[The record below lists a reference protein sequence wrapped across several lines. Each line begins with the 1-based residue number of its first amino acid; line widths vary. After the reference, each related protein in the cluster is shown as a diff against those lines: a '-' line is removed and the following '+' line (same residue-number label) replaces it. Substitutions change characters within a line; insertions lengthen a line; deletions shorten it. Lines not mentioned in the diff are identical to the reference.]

1 MSFDDFMKRL
11 KALWA
16 ESQVRRDLA
25 LVAISLV
32 GGVALAL
39 YWTAAP
45 PPLPSALPA
54 PVAQHAP
61 EAAPSPPVQAE
72 APPVVAAPRLA
83 PEETWRQNAVISATE
98 PQAPM
103 IAIVID
109 DMGVNRRGAEQA
121 LKLPAPIT
129 LSFLPYAQGVAG
141 FVKTARAS
149 GHEILVHVPMEP
161 KGAADPGP
169 HALRVG
175 QTADE
180 IRANLI
186 WDLGRFD
193 GYVGVNNHMGS
204 KFTADAEAMR
214 PVMEELKTRG
224 LMFLDS
230 RTGPDTQAAN
240 IARAVGV
247 PVLSRDV
254 FLDNDDEGAKVEA
267 QFSRLERL
275 ARKKGAAIAIGHPHP
290 ETLAILEKWIP
301 EAKARGFILVPLTAI
316 LKHHQAS

>member
-1 MSFDDFMKRL
+1 MSFDDFIKRL

-16 ESQVRRDLA
+16 EPQVRHDLA
-25 LVAISLV
+25 LAVISLA

-39 YWTAAP
+39 YWTAEPSTPSQAPIVHPVPEIAP
-45 PPLPSALPA
+45 PPQ
-54 PVAQHAP
+54 AQAD
-61 EAAPSPPVQAE
+61 EPPVI
-72 APPVVAAPRLA
+72 LA
-83 PEETWRQNAVISATE
+83 PERAPMQAWQQNAVPAVAV
-98 PQAPM
+98 PQTPM
-103 IAIVID
+103 IAIVLD
-109 DMGVNRRGAEQA
+109 DMGVNRKGTEQA

-141 FVKTARAS
+141 FVKTARES
-149 GHEILVHVPMEP
+149 GHEILVHIPMEP
-161 KGAADPGP
+161 KGHADPGP
-169 HALRVG
+169 RALRVN
-175 QTADE
+175 QTEDE

-214 PVMEELKTRG
+214 PVMEELKNRG

-230 RTGPDTQAAN
+230 RTGSDTQAAN
-240 IARAVGV
+240 IARELGV

-267 QFSRLERL
+267 QFSRLEKL
-275 ARKKGAAIAIGHPHP
+275 ARNNGAAIAIGHPHP

-301 EAKARGFILVPLTAI
+301 EAKARGFTLVPLTAI
-316 LKHHQAS
+316 MKRHQAS

>member
-1 MSFDDFMKRL
+1 MSFDDFIKRL

-16 ESQVRRDLA
+16 KPQVRRDLA
-25 LVAISLV
+25 LAVLSLA

-39 YWTAAP
+39 YWTATP
-45 PPLPSALPA
+45 PPPPPA

-61 EAAPSPPVQAE
+61 EVAPPPPVQAE
-72 APPVVAAPRLA
+72 APPAIPAPTPA
-83 PEETWRQNAVISATE
+83 PEQTWQQNAVAPLAE

-103 IAIVID
+103 IAIVLD
-109 DMGVNRRGAEQA
+109 DMGVNRKGTEQA

-141 FVKTARAS
+141 FVKTAREN
-149 GHEILVHVPMEP
+149 GHEILVHIPMEP
-161 KGAADPGP
+161 KGTADPGP
-169 HALRVG
+169 RALRVN
-175 QTADE
+175 QSADE

-186 WDLGRFD
+186 WDLDRFT

-204 KFTADAEAMR
+204 KFTADAQAMR
-214 PVMEELKTRG
+214 PVMEELKSRG

-240 IARAVGV
+240 IARDVGV

-267 QFSRLERL
+267 QFSRLEKL
-275 ARKKGAAIAIGHPHP
+275 ARKNGTAIAIGHPHP

-301 EAKARGFILVPLTAI
+301 LAKARGFTLVPLTAI
-316 LKHHQAS
+316 MKHHQAS

>member
-1 MSFDDFMKRL
+1 MSFDDFIKRL

-16 ESQVRRDLA
+16 EPQVRRDLA
-25 LVAISLV
+25 LAVLSLA
-32 GGVALAL
+32 GGFALAF
-39 YWTAAP
+39 YWTATPPAP
-45 PPLPSALPA
+45 PPAPSA
-54 PVAQHAP
+54 PVVQYAP
-61 EAAPSPPVQAE
+61 EVAPPPPVQAE
-72 APPVVAAPRLA
+72 TPPAAIE
-83 PEETWRQNAVISATE
+83 PEQTWQQNAVTPANE

-103 IAIVID
+103 IAIVLD
-109 DMGVNRRGAEQA
+109 DMGVNRKGTERA

-161 KGAADPGP
+161 KGPADPGP

-175 QTADE
+175 QSADE

-186 WDLGRFD
+186 WDLGRFE

-224 LMFLDS
+224 LIFLDS
-230 RTGPDTQAAN
+230 RTGPDTQAAST
-240 IARAVGV
+240 ARAVGV

-267 QFSRLERL
+267 QFSRLEKL
-275 ARKKGAAIAIGHPHP
+275 ARKNGAAIAIGHPHT

-301 EAKARGFILVPLTAI
+301 EAKARGFTLVPLTAI
-316 LKHHQAS
+316 MKRHQAS

>member
-1 MSFDDFMKRL
+1 MSFDDFIKRL

-16 ESQVRRDLA
+16 EPQVRRDLA
-25 LVAISLV
+25 LAAISLA
-32 GGVALAL
+32 GGIALAL
-39 YWTAAP
+39 YWTATP
-45 PPLPSALPA
+45 PPPA
-54 PVAQHAP
+54 PAPIAQHAP
-61 EAAPSPPVQAE
+61 EVAPLPLVQAE
-72 APPVVAAPRLA
+72 APPAIPAPTPA
-83 PEETWRQNAVISATE
+83 PEQTWRQNAVA
-98 PQAPM
+98 PLAVAHAPM

-109 DMGVNRRGAEQA
+109 DMGVNRKGTEQA

-141 FVKTARAS
+141 FVKTAREN
-149 GHEILVHVPMEP
+149 GHEILVHIPMEP
-161 KGAADPGP
+161 KGPADPGP
-169 HALRVG
+169 RALRVS
-175 QTADE
+175 QSADE

-186 WDLGRFD
+186 WDLARFT

-204 KFTADAEAMR
+204 KFTADAQAMR

-240 IARAVGV
+240 IARDVGV

-267 QFSRLERL
+267 QFSRLEKL
-275 ARKKGAAIAIGHPHP
+275 ARKNGAAIAIGHPHP

-301 EAKARGFILVPLTAI
+301 EAKARGFTLVPLTAI
-316 LKHHQAS
+316 MKHHQAS